1 MYRFLFSSKWLG
13 YFLLAVIFATG
24 CVFLGRW
31 QMDRRAEALA
41 EIQRVTSN
49 YSATPISFSE
59 AKDQFLRLDPA
70 REWTQVEL
78 RGSYDTAGQRIVR
91 NRPLNGQPGYEVVVP
106 FKLVSGETVVI
117 DRGWLPIGNNSP
129 GRPDSIPAPPSGEV
143 TAVVRLKHGEPA
155 LDRGAPEGQLASID
169 LAAYSGELG
178 YPLLT
183 GAYGQLASETP
194 PASEMPRPFPMPSL
208 EEGTHLSYS
217 LQWFAFGV
225 LMFVGFGYA
234 ARQQARN
241 AAIDAEDIGVA
252 GPAAAGTEAAA
263 AGDTG
268 FAAAGDR
275 RRTAQRASLRSA
287 APRKRKRPT
296 AEEEEDAILDAQG
309 Y

>member
-13 YFLLAVIFATG
+13 YLLLAAIFASA

-31 QMDRRAEALA
+31 QMDRRAETLA
-41 EIQRVTSN
+41 EINRVVTN
-49 YSATPISFSE
+49 YSATPIPFADARE
-59 AKDQFLRLDPA
+59 QFDQLDPA
-70 REWTQVEL
+70 MEWTQVEL
-78 RGSYDTAGQRIVR
+78 RGTYLPDGQRVVR

-106 FKLVSGETVVI
+106 FRLASGETVVI
-117 DRGWLPIGNNSP
+117 DRGWLPIGNDNP
-129 GRPDSIPAPPSGEV
+129 GAPDSVPEPPAGDV
-143 TAVVRLKHGEPA
+143 TAVVRLKHPEPE
-155 LDRGAPEGQLASID
+155 LQRGAPEGQLASID
-169 LAAYSGELG
+169 LDAYAGQLG

-194 PASEMPRPFPMPSL
+194 PATDMPFPFPKPST

-241 AAIDAEDIGVA
+241 AAIDAEDDDGSPEGA
-252 GPAAAGTEAAA
+252 ARPAAGAQ
-263 AGDTG
+263 
-268 FAAAGDR
+268 R
-275 RRTAQRASLRSA
+275 RRPSP
-287 APRKRKRPT
+287 PRKRKKAT
-296 AEEEEDAILDAQG
+296 SEEEEDALLDAQG

>member
-1 MYRFLFSSKWLG
+1 MYKFLFSSKWLG
-13 YFLLAVIFATG
+13 YLLLAAVFATG

-31 QMDRRAEALA
+31 QMDRRAETLA

-49 YSATPISFSE
+49 YSATPITFAQARE
-59 AKDQFLRLDPA
+59 EFDQLDPS
-70 REWTQVEL
+70 REWTQVKL
-78 RGSYDTAGQRIVR
+78 QGSYDVDGQRIVR

-117 DRGWLPIGNNSP
+117 DRGWLPIGNKTP
-129 GRPDSIPAPPSGEV
+129 GRPDSIPAPPSGRIS
-143 TAVVRLKHGEPA
+143 AVVRLKHSEPT
-155 LDRGAPEGQLASID
+155 LQRGAPEGQLASID
-169 LAAYSGELG
+169 LPTYASELG

-194 PASEMPRPFPMPSL
+194 PVADMPQPFPMPSVD
-208 EEGTHLSYS
+208 EGTHLSYS
-217 LQWFAFGV
+217 LQWFAFGI

-241 AAIDAEDIGVA
+241 AAMDAEDAEALDGE
-252 GPAAAGTEAAA
+252 PALTAAGA
-263 AGDTG
+263 
-268 FAAAGDR
+268 R
-275 RRTAQRASLRSA
+275 RRPPT
-287 APRKRKRPT
+287 PRKRKRPT

>member
-13 YFLLAVIFATG
+13 YLLLAAIFASA

-31 QMDRRAEALA
+31 QMDRRAETLA
-41 EIQRVTSN
+41 EINRVVTN
-49 YSATPISFSE
+49 YSATPVPFADVREEFS
-59 AKDQFLRLDPA
+59 QLDSD

-78 RGSYDTAGQRIVR
+78 KGSYLVDGQRIVR

-106 FKLVSGETVVI
+106 FRLRTGETVVI
-117 DRGWLPIGNNSP
+117 DRGWLPIGNNNP
-129 GRPDSIPAPPSGEV
+129 GSPDSVPAPPPGDV
-143 TAVVRLKHGEPA
+143 TAVVRLKHPEPE
-155 LDRGAPEGQLASID
+155 LQRGAPQGQLASID
-169 LAAYSGELG
+169 LAAYSAQLG

-194 PASEMPRPFPMPSL
+194 PAAEMPMAFPKPST

-241 AAIDAEDIGVA
+241 AAIDAEDDDESPEGA
-252 GPAAAGTEAAA
+252 LHSAAA
-263 AGDTG
+263 AG
-268 FAAAGDR
+268 R
-275 RRTAQRASLRSA
+275 RRPSP
-287 APRKRKRPT
+287 PRKRKKAT
-296 AEEEEDAILDAQG
+296 AEEEEDALLDAQG
-309 Y
+309 F

>member
-13 YFLLAVIFATG
+13 YLLLAAIFASA

-31 QMDRRAEALA
+31 QMDRRAETLA
-41 EIQRVTSN
+41 EINRVVTN
-49 YSATPISFSE
+49 YSATPVPFADVREEFS
-59 AKDQFLRLDPA
+59 QLDSD

-78 RGSYDTAGQRIVR
+78 KGSYLVDGQRIVR

-106 FKLVSGETVVI
+106 FRLRTGETVVI
-117 DRGWLPIGNNSP
+117 DRGWLPIGNKNP
-129 GRPDSIPAPPSGEV
+129 GSPDSVPAPPPGEV
-143 TAVVRLKHGEPA
+143 TAVVRLKHPEPE
-155 LDRGAPEGQLASID
+155 LQRGAPEGQLASID
-169 LAAYSGELG
+169 LAAYSAQLG

-194 PASEMPRPFPMPSL
+194 PAAEMPMAFPKPST

-241 AAIDAEDIGVA
+241 AALDAEDDDESPEGA
-252 GPAAAGTEAAA
+252 LHSAAA
-263 AGDTG
+263 A
-268 FAAAGDR
+268 AR
-275 RRTAQRASLRSA
+275 RRPSP
-287 APRKRKRPT
+287 PRKRKKAT
-296 AEEEEDAILDAQG
+296 AEEEEDALLDAQG
-309 Y
+309 F

>member
-13 YFLLAVIFATG
+13 YLLLAAIFASA

-31 QMDRRAEALA
+31 QMDRRAETLA
-41 EIQRVTSN
+41 EINRVVSN
-49 YSATPISFSE
+49 YSAAPVPFAE
-59 AKDQFLRLDPA
+59 ARDQFTQLDPA
-70 REWTQVEL
+70 KEWTQVEL
-78 RGSYDTAGQRIVR
+78 KGSYDVAGQRVVR

-106 FKLVSGETVVI
+106 FHLATGETVVI
-117 DRGWLPIGNNSP
+117 DRGWLPIGNENP
-129 GRPDSIPAPPSGEV
+129 GSPDSVPEPPSGDV
-143 TAVVRLKHGEPA
+143 TAVVRLKHPEPG
-155 LDRGAPEGQLASID
+155 LQRGAPEGQLASID
-169 LAAYSGELG
+169 LPAYAAELG

-194 PASEMPRPFPMPSL
+194 PAEEMPVPFPMPST

-241 AAIDAEDIGVA
+241 AAIDAEDEN
-252 GPAAAGTEAAA
+252 GTEH
-263 AGDTG
+263 
-268 FAAAGDR
+268 
-275 RRTAQRASLRSA
+275 SA
-287 APRKRKRPT
+287 APVRRKRKHPS
-296 AEEEEDAILDAQG
+296 AEEEEDALLDAQG

>member
-1 MYRFLFSSKWLG
+1 MYKFLFSSKWLG
-13 YFLLAVIFATG
+13 YLLLAAIFATG

-31 QMDRRAEALA
+31 QMDRRAETLA

-49 YSATPISFSE
+49 YSATPVTF
-59 AKDQFLRLDPA
+59 DQARDEFNQLDPS
-70 REWTQVEL
+70 REWTQVKL
-78 RGSYDTAGQRIVR
+78 QGSYDVDGQRIVR

-117 DRGWLPIGNNSP
+117 DRGWLPIGNKTP
-129 GRPDSIPAPPSGEV
+129 GRPDSIPAPPSGQI
-143 TAVVRLKHGEPA
+143 TAVVRLKHSEPT
-155 LDRGAPEGQLASID
+155 LQRGAPEGQLASID
-169 LAAYSGELG
+169 LPTYAAELG

-194 PASEMPRPFPMPSL
+194 PVADMPQPFPMPSVD
-208 EEGTHLSYS
+208 EGTHLSYS
-217 LQWFAFGV
+217 LQWFAFGI

-241 AAIDAEDIGVA
+241 AAMDAEDAEVLDGE
-252 GPAAAGTEAAA
+252 PAHTAAGAR
-263 AGDTG
+263 G
-268 FAAAGDR
+268 R
-275 RRTAQRASLRSA
+275 PPV
-287 APRKRKRPT
+287 PRKRKRPT

>member
-13 YFLLAVIFATG
+13 YLLLAAIFATG

-31 QMDRRAEALA
+31 QMDRRAETLA
-41 EIQRVTSN
+41 EIQRVTSI
-49 YSATPISFSE
+49 YSATPITFTQ
-59 AKDQFLRLDPA
+59 ARGQFDQLDPS
-70 REWTQVEL
+70 REWTQVRL
-78 RGSYDTAGQRIVR
+78 QGTYDVDGQRIVR

-106 FKLVSGETVVI
+106 FRLVSGETVVI
-117 DRGWLPIGNNSP
+117 DRGWLPIGNNNP

-143 TAVVRLKHGEPA
+143 TAVVRLKHPEPE
-155 LDRGAPEGQLASID
+155 LQRGAPEGQLASID
-169 LAAYSGELG
+169 LAAYSAQLG

-194 PASEMPRPFPMPSL
+194 PAAEMPFPFPKPST

-241 AAIDAEDIGVA
+241 AAIDAEED
-252 GPAAAGTEAAA
+252 AAAEAD
-263 AGDTG
+263 GPVDSG
-268 FAAAGDR
+268 
-275 RRTAQRASLRSA
+275 
-287 APRKRKRPT
+287 
-296 AEEEEDAILDAQG
+296 
-309 Y
+309 

>member
-13 YFLLAVIFATG
+13 YLLLAAIFAAA

-31 QMDRRAEALA
+31 QMDRRAETLA
-41 EIQRVTSN
+41 EINRVTSN
-49 YSATPISFSE
+49 YSAPPVPYAQAREQFIS
-59 AKDQFLRLDPA
+59 LDPE
-70 REWTQVEL
+70 REWAQVEL
-78 RGSYDTAGQRIVR
+78 KGSYDVQGQRIVR

-106 FKLVSGETVVI
+106 FRLDTGETVVV
-117 DRGWLPIGNNSP
+117 DRGWLPIGNDNP
-129 GRPDSIPAPPSGEV
+129 GRPDSIPAPPAGHV
-143 TAVVRLKHGEPA
+143 TVVVRLKPAEPQ
-155 LDRGAPEGQLASID
+155 LQRGAPEGQLASID

-194 PASEMPRPFPMPSL
+194 AAQQMPVAFPMPSV

-217 LQWFAFGV
+217 LQWFAFGI

-241 AAIDAEDIGVA
+241 AALDAEDA
-252 GPAAAGTEAAA
+252 EAEYPEGEQDAEHSA
-263 AGDTG
+263 VQPV
-268 FAAAGDR
+268 R
-275 RRTAQRASLRSA
+275 RRPV
-287 APRKRKRPT
+287 PRKSKRAT
-296 AEEEEDAILDAQG
+296 SEEEEDAILDAQG

>member
-13 YFLLAVIFATG
+13 YLLLAAIFASA

-31 QMDRRAEALA
+31 QMDRRAETLA
-41 EIQRVTSN
+41 EINRVVTN
-49 YSATPISFSE
+49 YSATPVPFTDVREEFS
-59 AKDQFLRLDPA
+59 QLDPA

-78 RGSYDTAGQRIVR
+78 KGSYLVDGQRIVR

-106 FKLVSGETVVI
+106 FRLRTGETVVI
-117 DRGWLPIGNNSP
+117 DRGWLPIGNNNP
-129 GRPDSIPAPPSGEV
+129 GSPDSVPAPPPGEV
-143 TAVVRLKHGEPA
+143 TAVVRLKHPEPE
-155 LDRGAPEGQLASID
+155 LQRGAPQGQLASID
-169 LAAYSGELG
+169 LAAYSAQLG

-194 PASEMPRPFPMPSL
+194 PAAEMPMAFPKPST

-241 AAIDAEDIGVA
+241 AAIDAEDDDESPEGA
-252 GPAAAGTEAAA
+252 LHSAAA
-263 AGDTG
+263 A
-268 FAAAGDR
+268 AR
-275 RRTAQRASLRSA
+275 RRPSP
-287 APRKRKRPT
+287 PRKRKKAT
-296 AEEEEDAILDAQG
+296 AEEEEDALLDAQG
-309 Y
+309 F

>member
-13 YFLLAVIFATG
+13 YLLLAAIFATA

-31 QMDRRAEALA
+31 QMDRRAETLA
-41 EIQRVTSN
+41 EINRVVTN
-49 YSATPISFSE
+49 YSATPVPFADVRE
-59 AKDQFLRLDPA
+59 DFDQLDPGK
-70 REWTQVEL
+70 EWTQVEL
-78 RGSYDTAGQRIVR
+78 KGSYLPDGQRIVR

-106 FKLVSGETVVI
+106 FRLATGETVIV
-117 DRGWLPIGNNSP
+117 DRGWLPIGNNNP
-129 GRPDSIPAPPSGEV
+129 GSPDSVPAPPSGEV
-143 TAVVRLKHGEPA
+143 TAVVRLKHPEPA
-155 LDRGAPEGQLASID
+155 LQRGAPEGQLASID
-169 LAAYSGELG
+169 LTAYSAQLG

-194 PASEMPRPFPMPSL
+194 AAAEMPLPFPKPST

-241 AAIDAEDIGVA
+241 AAIDAEDDDGLPDGVRHS
-252 GPAAAGTEAAA
+252 AAA
-263 AGDTG
+263 A
-268 FAAAGDR
+268 AR
-275 RRTAQRASLRSA
+275 RR
-287 APRKRKRPT
+287 PPVPKKRKKAT
-296 AEEEEDAILDAQG
+296 AEEEEDALLDAQG

>member
-13 YFLLAVIFATG
+13 YLLLAAIFATA

-31 QMDRRAEALA
+31 QMDRRAETLA
-41 EIQRVTSN
+41 EINRVVSN
-49 YSATPISFSE
+49 YSATPIPF
-59 AKDQFLRLDPA
+59 ADARDQFIKLDA
-70 REWTQVEL
+70 DREWTQVEL
-78 RGSYDTAGQRIVR
+78 RGRYDEAGQRIVR

-106 FKLVSGETVVI
+106 FKLESGETVVI
-117 DRGWLPIGNNSP
+117 DRGWLPIGNKTP
-129 GRPDSIPAPPSGEV
+129 GSPDSVPAPPAGNV
-143 TAVVRLKHGEPA
+143 TVVARLKPAEPE
-155 LDRGAPEGQLASID
+155 LQRGAPDGQLASID
-169 LAAYSGELG
+169 LATYSSQLG

-194 PASEMPRPFPMPSL
+194 PVTDMPIGFPKPST

-241 AAIDAEDIGVA
+241 AAIDAGDAEGQD
-252 GPAAAGTEAAA
+252 
-263 AGDTG
+263 AGDG
-268 FAAAGDR
+268 YLHASNPAPR
-275 RRTAQRASLRSA
+275 RRTV
-287 APRKRKRPT
+287 PRKRKTAT

-309 Y
+309 F

>member
-13 YFLLAVIFATG
+13 YLLLAAIFASA

-31 QMDRRAEALA
+31 QMDRRAETLA
-41 EIQRVTSN
+41 EINRVVTN
-49 YSATPISFSE
+49 YSATPIPFADARE
-59 AKDQFLRLDPA
+59 QFDQLDPA
-70 REWTQVEL
+70 MEWTQVEL
-78 RGSYDTAGQRIVR
+78 RGTYLPDGQRVVR

-106 FKLVSGETVVI
+106 FRLASGETVVI
-117 DRGWLPIGNNSP
+117 DRGWLPIGNENP
-129 GRPDSIPAPPSGEV
+129 GAPDSVPEPPAGDV
-143 TAVVRLKHGEPA
+143 TAVVRLKHPEPE
-155 LDRGAPEGQLASID
+155 LQRGAPEGQLASID
-169 LAAYSGELG
+169 LDAYAGQLG

-194 PASEMPRPFPMPSL
+194 PAADMPFPFPKPST

-241 AAIDAEDIGVA
+241 AAIDAEDDDGSPEGA
-252 GPAAAGTEAAA
+252 ARPAAGAQ
-263 AGDTG
+263 
-268 FAAAGDR
+268 R
-275 RRTAQRASLRSA
+275 RRPSP
-287 APRKRKRPT
+287 PRKRKKAT
-296 AEEEEDAILDAQG
+296 SEEEEDALLDAQG

>member
-13 YFLLAVIFATG
+13 YLLLAAIFATA

-31 QMDRRAEALA
+31 QMARRAQTLA
-41 EIQRVTSN
+41 EINRVVSN
-49 YSATPISFSE
+49 YSATPIPFAA
-59 AKDQFLRLDPA
+59 AKDQFVKLDA
-70 REWTQVEL
+70 DREWTQVVL
-78 RGSYDTAGQRIVR
+78 RGRYDVGGQRIVR

-106 FKLVSGETVVI
+106 LKLDSGETVVI
-117 DRGWLPIGNNSP
+117 DRGWLPIGNKTP
-129 GRPDSIPAPPSGEV
+129 GSPDSVPAPPPGDV
-143 TAVVRLKHGEPA
+143 TVVARLKHAEPE
-155 LDRGAPEGQLASID
+155 LNRGAPDGQLASID
-169 LAAYSGELG
+169 LEAYSSQLG

-194 PASEMPRPFPMPSL
+194 PVADMPVGFPKPST

-241 AAIDAEDIGVA
+241 AAIDAEDA
-252 GPAAAGTEAAA
+252 EDAEAEGGYLHASN
-263 AGDTG
+263 TVP
-268 FAAAGDR
+268 R
-275 RRTAQRASLRSA
+275 RRPV
-287 APRKRKRPT
+287 PRKRKNAT

-309 Y
+309 F